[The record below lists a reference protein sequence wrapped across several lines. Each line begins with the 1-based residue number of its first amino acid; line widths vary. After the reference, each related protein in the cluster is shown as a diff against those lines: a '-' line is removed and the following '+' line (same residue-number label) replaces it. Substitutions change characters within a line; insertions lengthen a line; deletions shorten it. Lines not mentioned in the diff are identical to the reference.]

1 MGKRI
6 SVGKNNKYICCPLV
20 APHTGEEE
28 GGTLPQTGSKRDK
41 QNNQAKNH
49 TWDLRERT
57 GTDILSGWKELRC
70 SRLLEDTSWF
80 QSFSSPTDL
89 VILIEGSFELNAKW
103 VTVAAMADIWKW
115 RQCRQCITTVQ
126 HHRWIM
132 VTMIKWDMEWWFV
145 DFFSLF
151 RLVQNIIPSQRGN
164 CYNYP
169 VFFKVCSKF
178 LLKSLP
184 SIIQLPWTKATPS
197 R

>member
-6 SVGKNNKYICCPLV
+6 SVRKNDRYICCPWL
-20 APHTGEEE
+20 PLTGEEE
-28 GGTLPQTGSKRDK
+28 QGPSLQPEVSK
-41 QNNQAKNH
+41 QNNH

-70 SRLLEDTSWF
+70 SLRCSRLLEDTSWF
-80 QSFSSPTDL
+80 QSFSSLTDL

-103 VTVAAMADIWKW
+103 ITVAAMADIWKW
-115 RQCRQCITTVQ
+115 RQCRQYITTVQ